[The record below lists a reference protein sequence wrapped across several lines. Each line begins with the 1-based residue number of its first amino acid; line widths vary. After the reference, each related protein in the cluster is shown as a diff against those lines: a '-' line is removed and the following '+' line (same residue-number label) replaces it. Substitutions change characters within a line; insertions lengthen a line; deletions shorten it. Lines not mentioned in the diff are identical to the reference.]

1 MEGVIIMKSLND
13 NEKKT
18 DSEKENC
25 ISWFIVG
32 LFCALYLA
40 VLNIILPFKIAFI
53 LSMLTAMVIC
63 ILVVIW

>member
-18 DSEKENC
+18 DKETC
-25 ISWFIVG
+25 VSWFASG
-32 LFCALYLA
+32 LFCALLVVA
-40 VLNIILPFKIAFI
+40 FNIVLPFEVAF
-53 LSMLTAMVIC
+53 LWSMLTAMVFC